1 MDPVSV
7 LSTLVVIIGLSLIKK
22 NQLVTAIKSSRS
34 DALTF
39 VVTFTVGLIFSLQF
53 AIFVGVLTSLFL
65 FLKKVAE
72 PEMTEHGYNENGE
85 LTYIPKKTKF
95 SQPEV
100 SIVHVEGELFSLQLI
115 YFMNRLEGLVKI
127 GILRFLFLSY

>member
-1 MDPVSV
+1 MPASGSLTRSTLNVNSGAKSGASNIFTGLLVLVGYIYLGNAAQWIPVSV

-65 FLKKVAE
+65 FLKK
-72 PEMTEHGYNENGE
+72 
-85 LTYIPKKTKF
+85 
-95 SQPEV
+95 
-100 SIVHVEGELFSLQLI
+100 
-115 YFMNRLEGLVKI
+115 
-127 GILRFLFLSY
+127 